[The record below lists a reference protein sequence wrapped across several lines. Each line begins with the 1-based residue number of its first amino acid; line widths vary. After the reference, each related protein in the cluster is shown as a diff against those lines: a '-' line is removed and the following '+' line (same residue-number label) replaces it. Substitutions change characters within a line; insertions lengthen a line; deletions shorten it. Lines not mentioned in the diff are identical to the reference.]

1 MKFALPWATSYGC
14 FSTLGGLGPAWWIF
28 SFQMSKSSLVIFVKS
43 AFGNIINDEEED
55 LEEQVWTW
63 DLSWKG
69 EADEGPCLHHDPN
82 SLFGASEIGA
92 KPLGYASECDHKS
105 GDESVVTI
113 HADEWRMP
121 WAHLPRVQVPSTDA
135 PEVAG
140 LASLTALTFAGRLG
154 ALWGHHVQ
162 ESRSCCSSMFSLKIL
177 PGGFLIRTQLC
188 PLNPLKA
195 AGGISSLSPAAERS
209 WGSPSL
215 GAAPPS
221 PVLGSWEQSEGDT
234 GAQSSCRQESPGSS
248 ASLWVLPG
256 PEGPSQSMGAR
267 VRGPSGPGTLESWVT
282 SCTFPQAKVGGSVEV
297 LYVSN
302 SN

>member
-14 FSTLGGLGPAWWIF
+14 FSALGGLGPAWWIF

-215 GAAPPS
+215 PS
-221 PVLGSWEQSEGDT
+221 PRLLGTEWRRHRRPEFMQAGVTWQLCILVGSPWSWGSQPVYGCPSQGTLRTWNSRVLGHLMHL
-234 GAQSSCRQESPGSS
+234 SSS
-248 ASLWVLPG
+248 
-256 PEGPSQSMGAR
+256 
-267 VRGPSGPGTLESWVT
+267 
-282 SCTFPQAKVGGSVEV
+282 
-297 LYVSN
+297 
-302 SN
+302 